1 MTLLEQN
8 GGRTFGPGEE
18 ALPKLAEWLEINE
31 NMLWDLWT
39 EEEPD
44 RETASARFI
53 RRVVDEYTDRVFAV
67 NISHDGTTTIIE
79 LLDDSIDAVADQ

>member
-8 GGRTFGPGEE
+8 GGRTFGPEEE
-18 ALPKLAEWLEINE
+18 AIPKLAEWLEINE

-53 RRVVDEYTDRVFAV
+53 RRVVDEYTGRVFAV

-79 LLDDSIDAVADQ
+79 LLDDSIDAVIDQ